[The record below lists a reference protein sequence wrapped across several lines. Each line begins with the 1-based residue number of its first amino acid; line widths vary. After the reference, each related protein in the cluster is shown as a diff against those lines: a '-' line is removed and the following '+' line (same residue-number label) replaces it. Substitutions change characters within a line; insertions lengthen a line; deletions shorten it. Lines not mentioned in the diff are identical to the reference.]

1 MRVLAHGRAYGRVGA
16 VVGALLLVTTA
27 CGDDTPSAQ
36 PAPSAQSGTTSDSP
50 SASPTGSP
58 TGTPTETE
66 SAEPVTSAVWFIVD
80 TRNGLRL
87 VRELRDLPG
96 ADPAREA
103 VEAMVAGP
111 TDPDYTTTWN
121 PDTEVLS
128 VEDEGD
134 LVTVDLSA
142 EAEDAS
148 VGSEGAA
155 LMVQQLVHTVTDAL
169 DPGAGVRLL
178 IEGEPADELWGAV
191 TWDGTE
197 RRADPL
203 EVRSLVQI
211 DVPREGQT
219 MSSPVRVEG
228 EAATFEA
235 NVPWRILDAEGDE
248 VRTGFATARE
258 GMTLSPFTFDVK
270 LPPGSYV
277 LEISEDDPSGGEG
290 GEPMTDTRTFIV
302 E

>member
-1 MRVLAHGRAYGRVGA
+1 MRRVAHVRTVA
-16 VVGALLLVTTA
+16 VAGALLLLTAA
-27 CGDDTPSAQ
+27 CGDDTPSVE
-36 PAPSAQSGTTSDSP
+36 PSPSAQSGTPGSP
-50 SASPTGSP
+50 SA
-58 TGTPTETE
+58 TPTSSEATTP
-66 SAEPVTSAVWFIVD
+66 AEPVTSAVWFIVD

-169 DPGAGVRLL
+169 DPEAGVRLL

-197 RRADPL
+197 RRAEPL

-270 LPPGSYV
+270 LSPGSYV